1 MTLDNKKV
9 DKLDLDMINFG
20 LLWSS
25 FLRRK
30 KLYLRIIGAFLIASS
45 IYAFSTK
52 RTWVGEFNIVIAD
65 KNKNSLSSGL
75 DKLKSIG
82 IGRKLSLNASK
93 IDVDTQL
100 AILRSPSVLEPV
112 YNYVKNKLENEG
124 VDTSKYFYKLW
135 LKDNLK
141 IGLEKDTSVLKIE
154 YQDTDK
160 EFLLPVL
167 EKIVDEYKSYSV
179 LERKQDISKGL
190 VYLNEQIQKYR
201 KKSKSSLRKAEEYA
215 LNEDLIMFMD
225 KGTNTNIQSLEN
237 SQLFNPSLVQ
247 SRNESLNLDFEFRS
261 VSLSNRI
268 RFLEKLIVRLES
280 LKDDSNA
287 FLYAGITVPELRTL
301 KIYEELKELDEK
313 ISIQK
318 SKFKENDVS
327 IKILNL
333 QRDVFMKVLKEQT
346 FQYLN
351 ALLEDAKEKKS
362 ASERKKEVIIKY
374 RELMREANR
383 DKSFLVNLEKEE
395 QELALEKAKLEDPWD
410 LISKPTINPYP
421 IWPNKKL
428 ILFLSGFLGLIISQ
442 IIAYLLDKKTDIIFD
457 IREILTSLE
466 GQKVLNLYS
475 IEPELWSNYLELF
488 KKDILIKQNSAKI
501 VMVTVGDFPKE
512 YIDKFK
518 KKLEE
523 IFGKNFSIVQ
533 DISESNPN
541 DYKFIFIKQDL
552 IKRYQLNNFVQKIK
566 IFDIQINNYIV
577 V

>member
-442 IIAYLLDKKTDIIFD
+442 IIAYLLDKKTNIIFD

>member
-30 KLYLRIIGAFLIASS
+30 KLYLRIIGSFLIASS

>member
-1 MTLDNKKV
+1 MDNKKV

-30 KLYLRIIGAFLIASS
+30 NLYLRIIGSFLIASS

-52 RTWVGEFNIVIAD
+52 KTWVGEFNIVIAD
-65 KNKNSLSSGL
+65 KNSLSSGL

-82 IGRKLSLNASK
+82 IGRKLNLNASK

-112 YNYVKNKLENEG
+112 YNYVKKKLENEG
-124 VDTSKYFYKLW
+124 VDISAYFYKLW

-154 YQDTDK
+154 YKDTDK
-160 EFLLPVL
+160 DFILPVL

-190 VYLNEQIQKYR
+190 VYLNEQILKYR
-201 KKSKSSLRKAEEYA
+201 EKSKSSLRKAEEYA

-225 KGTNTNIQSLEN
+225 KGTNSNIQSLQN
-237 SQLFNPSLVQ
+237 SQFFNPSIVQ
-247 SRNESLNLDFEFRS
+247 SRNESLNLDFEFMS

-268 RFLEKLIVRLES
+268 RFLEKLIFKLES

-287 FLYAGITVPELRTL
+287 FLYAGFTVPELQTL
-301 KIYEELKELDEK
+301 KIYKELKELDEK

-333 QRDVFMKVLKEQT
+333 QRDVLMKILKEQT

-428 ILFLSGFLGLIISQ
+428 ILFLSGFIGLITSQ
-442 IIAYLLDKKTDIIFD
+442 IIAYLLDKKTNIIFD
-457 IREILTSLE
+457 IREIFTSLE

-475 IEPELWSNYLELF
+475 IESEFWSSYLELF
-488 KKDILIKQNSAKI
+488 KKDILIKQNTAKI

-512 YIDKFK
+512 YTEKLK

-523 IFGKNFSIVQ
+523 IFVKNFYIVD
-533 DISESNPN
+533 DISESNPD
-541 DYKFIFIKQDL
+541 DYKFVFIKQDL
-552 IKRYQLNNFVQKIK
+552 IKRYQLNNFLQKIK
-566 IFDIQINNYIV
+566 FFDIQVNKYIV

>member
-30 KLYLRIIGAFLIASS
+30 NLYLRIIGSFLIASS

-52 RTWVGEFNIVIAD
+52 KTWVGEFNIVIAD
-65 KNKNSLSSGL
+65 KNSLSSGL

-82 IGRKLSLNASK
+82 IGRKLNLNASK

-112 YNYVKNKLENEG
+112 YNYVKKKLENEG
-124 VDTSKYFYKLW
+124 VDISAYFYKLW

-154 YQDTDK
+154 YKDTDK
-160 EFLLPVL
+160 DFILPVL

-190 VYLNEQIQKYR
+190 VYLNEQILKYR
-201 KKSKSSLRKAEEYA
+201 EKSKSSLRKAEEYA

-225 KGTNTNIQSLEN
+225 KGTNSNIQSLQN
-237 SQLFNPSLVQ
+237 SQFFNPSIVQ
-247 SRNESLNLDFEFRS
+247 SRNESLNLDFEFMS

-268 RFLEKLIVRLES
+268 RFLEKLIFKLES

-287 FLYAGITVPELRTL
+287 FLYAGFTVPELQTL
-301 KIYEELKELDEK
+301 KIYKELKELDEK

-333 QRDVFMKVLKEQT
+333 QRDVLMKILKEQT

-428 ILFLSGFLGLIISQ
+428 ILFLSGFIGLITSQ
-442 IIAYLLDKKTDIIFD
+442 IIAYLLDKKTNIIFD
-457 IREILTSLE
+457 IREIFTSLE

-475 IEPELWSNYLELF
+475 IESEFWSSYLELF
-488 KKDILIKQNSAKI
+488 KKDILIKQNTAKI

-512 YIDKFK
+512 YTEKLK

-523 IFGKNFSIVQ
+523 IFVKNFYIVD
-533 DISESNPN
+533 DISESNPD
-541 DYKFIFIKQDL
+541 DYKFVFIKQDL
-552 IKRYQLNNFVQKIK
+552 IKRYQLNNFLQKIK
-566 IFDIQINNYIV
+566 FFDIQVNKYIV

>member
-1 MTLDNKKV
+1 MDNKKV

-30 KLYLRIIGAFLIASS
+30 KLYLRIIGSFLIASS

-52 RTWVGEFNIVIAD
+52 RIWVGEFNIVIAD

-82 IGRKLSLNASK
+82 IGRKLNLNASK

-112 YNYVKNKLENEG
+112 YNYVKKKLENEG

-167 EKIVDEYKSYSV
+167 EKIVDKYKSYSV

-190 VYLNEQIQKYR
+190 FYLNEQIQKYR
-201 KKSKSSLRKAEEYA
+201 KKSNSSLRKAEEYA

-225 KGTNTNIQSLEN
+225 KGTNTNIQNLEN

-247 SRNESLNLDFEFRS
+247 SRNESLNLDFELRS

-280 LKDDSNA
+280 LKDNSNA

-428 ILFLSGFLGLIISQ
+428 ILFLSGFLGLITSQ
-442 IIAYLLDKKTDIIFD
+442 IIAYLLDKKTNIIFD

-475 IEPELWSNYLELF
+475 IEPELWSSYLELF

-512 YIDKFK
+512 YIEKFK

-533 DISESNPN
+533 DISESNPD
-541 DYKFIFIKQDL
+541 DYKFVFIKQDL